1 MSALHGS
8 ARGSYRHETMKV
20 ISIRVSYTK
29 KYLHAFMGR
38 ALSLEGEDNGNY
50 SQAKNKNN
58 HGAKPYQVFL
68 LFHANKTTDTFQIRT
83 TGRPI

>member
-1 MSALHGS
+1 
-8 ARGSYRHETMKV
+8 
-20 ISIRVSYTK
+20 
-29 KYLHAFMGR
+29 MGR

-58 HGAKPYQVFL
+58 HAAKPYQVFL
-68 LFHANKTTDTFQIRT
+68 LFHTIKTTDTFQIRT